1 MRQYKTPFSSV
12 FKAKLAIYK
21 EKAVIFTDEK
31 IENPGERFETKP
43 MCEFKG
49 FLPEKFEAL
58 YVPSTIN
65 LADFRLIKR
74 NAAPLRKNR
83 ISLMKSTKNEEE
95 IAHFKKN
102 FERTDRIVEKIG
114 KMIAKNDDL
123 NEAQL
128 AQAVEKAIWSRER
141 AS

>member
-1 MRQYKTPFSSV
+1 
-12 FKAKLAIYK
+12 
-21 EKAVIFTDEK
+21 
-31 IENPGERFETKP
+31 

-83 ISLMKSTKNEEE
+83 ISLMKSIKNEEE

-128 AQAVEKAIWSRER
+128 AQAVEKGYLEQGACQLRFKTILAAGSKLLNHPLF
-141 AS
+141 APVAATSG